1 MGSYYHVLPV
11 NGGLFVPAANMS
23 KLIADINEYFEDN
36 ENFDLRLD
44 PTDWVKA
51 MDTLR
56 DNLFY
61 IHQKEPTHGVTL
73 MGWGMNGNSYNGYPK
88 NSAKITDFHPLEIV
102 NLFHEYSFDKSL
114 GGVLTIN
121 DYDEEFIF
129 KSGYDIEL
137 VREEQATINLN
148 GLVLLKEFYNPNSMD
163 QSICIMQRVPVD
175 GSSEAYPAVTLKTND
190 FKEVQDFYNEYA
202 KEVGS
207 VSGGGVHVSSE
218 DYSNSVSMKE
228 LRDIA
233 GNWANFQDYLRR

>member
-23 KLIADINEYFEDN
+23 NLIADINEYFEDN

-61 IHQKEPTHGVTL
+61 
-73 MGWGMNGNSYNGYPK
+73 
-88 NSAKITDFHPLEIV
+88 
-102 NLFHEYSFDKSL
+102 
-114 GGVLTIN
+114 
-121 DYDEEFIF
+121 
-129 KSGYDIEL
+129 
-137 VREEQATINLN
+137 
-148 GLVLLKEFYNPNSMD
+148 
-163 QSICIMQRVPVD
+163 
-175 GSSEAYPAVTLKTND
+175 
-190 FKEVQDFYNEYA
+190 
-202 KEVGS
+202 
-207 VSGGGVHVSSE
+207 
-218 DYSNSVSMKE
+218 KE

>member
-1 MGSYYHVLPV
+1 M
-11 NGGLFVPAANMS
+11 
-23 KLIADINEYFEDN
+23 
-36 ENFDLRLD
+36 
-44 PTDWVKA
+44 
-51 MDTLR
+51 
-56 DNLFY
+56 
-61 IHQKEPTHGVTL
+61 
-73 MGWGMNGNSYNGYPK
+73 
-88 NSAKITDFHPLEIV
+88 
-102 NLFHEYSFDKSL
+102 
-114 GGVLTIN
+114 
-121 DYDEEFIF
+121 
-129 KSGYDIEL
+129 
-137 VREEQATINLN
+137 
-148 GLVLLKEFYNPNSMD
+148 LLKEFYNPNSMD